1 MHSSDKAMKLYCVS
15 FFFLHLQWLFIRQ
28 MNFSLSISWILKR
41 FLTAQVLREK
51 EYFAIKWTF
60 MILRG
65 KSIWQNHFHKQF
77 EKYRWLT
84 KCYLYSPWA
93 IAEIWNWVAPEWLG
107 KIRQQAEESRGHHQ
121 DSLHTQTFSWKGYI
135 SKDID
140 LMTET
145 ENESLSN
152 IWVYL
157 LTMIPAPVI
166 MPIRKLGT
174 REATTIMRLS
184 ITEMQANILRQK
196 NT

>member
-65 KSIWQNHFHKQF
+65 KSIWQNHFHKQL

-135 SKDID
+135 SKDRLDDGNRKWKLIKH
-140 LMTET
+140 L
-145 ENESLSN
+145 SLSPYHDSSSCN
-152 IWVYL
+152 YAHQEI
-157 LTMIPAPVI
+157 
-166 MPIRKLGT
+166 G
-174 REATTIMRLS
+174 
-184 ITEMQANILRQK
+184 N
-196 NT
+196 